1 MYSARSASIIC
12 LKSTMKKMMF
22 LDPVLTVIAL
32 AIMNSAIIGPL
43 TKNVQI
49 LVLVLNQDLTTF

>member
-1 MYSARSASIIC
+1 MRSARSASIIC
-12 LKSTMKKMMF
+12 LRSIMKKMMV